1 MRISFDP
8 GAGPHQL
15 RSHQRRDPGAGD
27 RMLFGGHFSPRHLY
41 PTNLATKRGLKKL
54 FYTVNGH
61 LEGRLQLQAYL
72 SKKDGDTSV
81 GSALEGL
88 LRDLM
93 EVAETWKETS
103 ETHRLIDSHGLMV
116 IFMMRLSKI
125 MMLLETEFHE
135 ILWESGPDVPI
146 PRLAC
151 SVTCISWLSVE
162 CGVCKEV
169 TLMVLSLR
177 DCLHTLTHCMYR
189 IVYVHTVHTHT
200 HTYIHIYI

>member
-27 RMLFGGHFSPRHLY
+27 RLLFGARFSFVSDKP
-41 PTNLATKRGLKKL
+41 
-54 FYTVNGH
+54 NGH
-61 LEGRLQLQAYL
+61 RCATALLRLQAYL

-116 IFMMRLSKI
+116 IFMVKLSKI

-135 ILWESGPDVPI
+135 
-146 PRLAC
+146 
-151 SVTCISWLSVE
+151 
-162 CGVCKEV
+162 
-169 TLMVLSLR
+169 TL
-177 DCLHTLTHCMYR
+177 
-189 IVYVHTVHTHT
+189 
-200 HTYIHIYI
+200 